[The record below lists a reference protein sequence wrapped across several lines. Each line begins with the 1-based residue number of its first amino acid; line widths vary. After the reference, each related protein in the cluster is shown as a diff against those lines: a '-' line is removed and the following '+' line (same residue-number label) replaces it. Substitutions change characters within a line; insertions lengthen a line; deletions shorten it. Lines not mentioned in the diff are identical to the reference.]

1 MWVIDPIDGTKEF
14 IEGVPQFA
22 VSIGFVVN
30 GRPKVAV
37 VYNPA
42 EDSFYKAA
50 AGQGAFLNHQPIH
63 TSPRSDIDGA
73 LLLVSRS
80 EPQRK
85 FQVFVDR
92 CEIKPVGS
100 IAFRLAKV
108 AGGDGDGTLTF
119 RSIHEWDVCG
129 GVLLVEE
136 AGGTVVDGS
145 GKQLMFNR
153 QEIRHRGV
161 VAANT
166 QLAQGLQGLWS
177 KAMAEKV

>member
-1 MWVIDPIDGTKEF
+1 MMTGIPALFALTITGTISREPL
-14 IEGVPQFA
+14 GVM
-22 VSIGFVVN
+22 
-30 GRPKVAV
+30 
-37 VYNPA
+37 
-42 EDSFYKAA
+42 
-50 AGQGAFLNHQPIH
+50 
-63 TSPRSDIDGA
+63 
-73 LLLVSRS
+73 
-80 EPQRK
+80 QR
-85 FQVFVDR
+85 
-92 CEIKPVGS
+92 
-100 IAFRLAKV
+100 
-108 AGGDGDGTLTF
+108 TLTF